1 MTAAGTTSRPGMS
14 LTIPPRRTDA
24 VPALAALPVAIIGAG
39 PVGLAAAADLR
50 ERGIDCIVFEAGAA
64 AGSAIALWGHT
75 RLFSPWRYLT
85 SAASVRLLEP
95 TGWVAPDPDVVPSGD
110 ELLAD
115 YVRPLAAVLS
125 DRVRFNAQVTAVS
138 RQGMDR
144 TRSANRAATPFVL
157 RVETD
162 VGTHDALARAVIDTS
177 GTYSTPN
184 PLTASGLDLVPRA
197 HDDSALQKHLVHA
210 LPDVL
215 GTERSRFAGR
225 HTVVVGAGHSAANTL
240 LALADLASAE
250 AGTTISWLI
259 RTATPVRVYGGDDDE
274 LAARASL
281 GSRVQALV
289 TSGQVALITGFEI
302 DDLAL
307 TPDPVTVSTT
317 GPRNLPGSGSG
328 DARIALI
335 GRRGGVSA
343 RLEADL
349 VVAAT
354 GFRPDLAM
362 LREIRLSLDEIVE
375 APRLLA
381 PLIDPNL
388 HSCGT
393 VPAHGVDVLTHP
405 EPNFYL
411 AGMKS
416 FGRAP
421 TFLLAT
427 GYEQVRS
434 IADELAGNRAAARL
448 VTLVLPET
456 GVCCTTPPAAPTDT
470 ISPAAPMPALVP
482 AALPPAA
489 SAACCT

>member
-1 MTAAGTTSRPGMS
+1 MTPAGTAATLG
-14 LTIPPRRTDA
+14 LTLTVPPRRTDA
-24 VPALAALPVAIIGAG
+24 VPALAHLPVAIIGAG
-39 PVGLAAAADLR
+39 PVGLAAAAELA
-50 ERGIDCIVFEAGAA
+50 ERGIDFVLYEAGPA
-64 AGSAIALWGHT
+64 AGSALTLWGHT

-85 SAASVRLLEP
+85 SAASVRRLEP
-95 TGWVAPDPDVVPSGD
+95 VGWAAPHPDVLPTGH
-110 ELLAD
+110 ELLRD
-115 YVRPLAAVLS
+115 YVLPLAATLG
-125 DRVRFNAQVTAVS
+125 DRVHYGARVTAVS

-144 TRSANRAATPFVL
+144 TRSANRAATPFLL
-157 RVETD
+157 RIQTD
-162 VGTHDALARAVIDTS
+162 AGSHDALARAVIDTS

-184 PLTASGLDLVPRA
+184 PLAASGLEPMPAVA
-197 HDDSALQKHLVHA
+197 GAVAQSAAEVSEHLVHA

-215 GTERSRFAGR
+215 GSERARFAGR

-240 LALADLASAE
+240 LNLAELAAVE
-250 AGTTISWLI
+250 PGTTVSWLI
-259 RTATPVRVYGGDDDE
+259 RTATPVRVYGDDSDE

-281 GSRVQALV
+281 GSRVHALV
-289 TSGQVALITGFEI
+289 TNGQVALIDGFEI
-302 DDLAL
+302 DTVAPS
-307 TPDPVTVSTT
+307 TNGGGAAPGAADPGAADRV
-317 GPRNLPGSGSG
+317 
-328 DARIALI
+328 ALI
-335 GRRGGVSA
+335 GRRHGAPA

-349 VVAAT
+349 IVGAT
-354 GFRPDLAM
+354 GFRPDLDM
-362 LREIRLSLDEIVE
+362 LREIRLALDEIVE

-456 GVCCTTPPAAPTDT
+456 GVCCTTPPEAPGAAPTD
-470 ISPAAPMPALVP
+470 AA
-482 AALPPAA
+482 PAA
-489 SAACCT
+489 SAACCS

>member
-1 MTAAGTTSRPGMS
+1 MTTAGTAPALGMTLS
-14 LTIPPRRTDA
+14 VPPRRAET
-24 VPALAALPVAIIGAG
+24 VPALAHLPVAILGAG
-39 PVGLAAAADLR
+39 PVGLAAAAELA
-50 ERGIDCIVFEAGAA
+50 ERGIDCVVYEAGPA
-64 AGSAIALWGHT
+64 AGSAITLWGHT

-85 SAASVRLLEP
+85 SAAAVRLLEP
-95 TGWVAPDPDVVPSGD
+95 TGWTAPDPGALPTGHDLVREYVHP
-110 ELLAD
+110 LAD
-115 YVRPLAAVLS
+115 ALG
-125 DRVRFNAQVTAVS
+125 DRVRYGAHVTAVS

-144 TRSANRAATPFVL
+144 TRSANRAATPFCL
-157 RVETD
+157 RIQTD

-184 PLTASGLDLVPRA
+184 PLAASGLSL
-197 HDDSALQKHLVHA
+197 LQPDAVQEHLVHA

-215 GTERSRFAGR
+215 GAERARFAGR

-240 LALADLASAE
+240 LALAELATVE
-250 AGTTISWLI
+250 PGTTISWLI
-259 RTATPVRVYGGDDDE
+259 RTQTAARVYGDDSDE

-281 GSRVQALV
+281 GARVHALV
-289 TSGQVALITGFEI
+289 TSGRVTLVDGFEI
-302 DDLAL
+302 DEVAPVQVPSLEPGPLGD
-307 TPDPVTVSTT
+307 DPGGRV
-317 GPRNLPGSGSG
+317 
-328 DARIALI
+328 ALI
-335 GRRGGVSA
+335 GRRGEVPA

-349 VVAAT
+349 IVGAT

-456 GVCCTTPPAAPTDT
+456 GVCCTVLANTTPPAAT
-470 ISPAAPMPALVP
+470 
-482 AALPPAA
+482 PAA
-489 SAACCT
+489 SAACCS